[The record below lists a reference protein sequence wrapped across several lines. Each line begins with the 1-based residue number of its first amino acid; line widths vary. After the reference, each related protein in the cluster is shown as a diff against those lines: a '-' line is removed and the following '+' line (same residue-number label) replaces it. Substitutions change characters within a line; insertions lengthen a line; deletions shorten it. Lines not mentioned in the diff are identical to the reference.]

1 MLHPIN
7 WPNFIVWLSLLLKIL
22 GNICKPDCD
31 VIKFEIN
38 LIFLTKPFY
47 YMTQK
52 SRQKLKY
59 LEKEKSFPQIEKR
72 NVIFSWKLHLG
83 MWPEIFLDN
92 YPFMGLENLEL
103 SENLTTNFS
112 ER

>member
-38 LIFLTKPFY
+38 LIFLTKPFC

-59 LEKEKSFPQIEKR
+59 LEKEKSFPQIEKK

-83 MWPEIFLDN
+83 MWSGIFLDN
-92 YPFMGLENLEL
+92 YPFMGLENLKL